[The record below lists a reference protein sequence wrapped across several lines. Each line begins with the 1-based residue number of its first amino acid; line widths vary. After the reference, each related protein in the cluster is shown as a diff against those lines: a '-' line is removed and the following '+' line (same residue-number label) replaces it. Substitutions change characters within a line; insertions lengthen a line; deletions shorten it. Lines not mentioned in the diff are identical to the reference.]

1 MKQDT
6 VPKNLLVMDKLRK
19 YSTQHFF
26 MAMADILK
34 AIFPLTF
41 YDSSSAQFLLAIN

>member
-6 VPKNLLVMDKLRK
+6 FHKSLLVMDKLRK
-19 YSTQHFF
+19 YSTQHFSI
-26 MAMADILK
+26 AMADTLK

-41 YDSSSAQFLLAIN
+41 YDSSPTQFLLAMI